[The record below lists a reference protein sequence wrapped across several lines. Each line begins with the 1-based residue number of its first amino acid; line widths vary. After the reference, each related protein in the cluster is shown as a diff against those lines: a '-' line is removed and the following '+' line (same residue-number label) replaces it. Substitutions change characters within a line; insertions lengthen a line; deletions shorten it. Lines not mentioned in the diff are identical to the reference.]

1 METKS
6 LTDKVVSGFTK
17 AATELEKF
25 QLQFALGKA
34 EAKDKYED
42 VKKQFNQT
50 VHKAKLKAI
59 KVKEKADD
67 LHGLFDELM
76 LQLALGKAETKDA
89 FIAQQKKINAKMH
102 DIEVYIK
109 SQPKLMKIYDK
120 LLEEF
125 EKLKIRLEI
134 LAVNFKISRLTTKDS
149 IEQRRKEMD
158 VIIKGL
164 QDSLKKYKK
173 PVEKTK
179 WEHFES
185 EMGEA
190 YKHLKAA
197 FVK

>member
-1 METKS
+1 METKNS
-6 LTDKVVSGFTK
+6 TEKVVTGFKK
-17 AATELEKF
+17 AAIELEKF

-34 EAKDKYED
+34 EAKDKYEE

-50 VHKAKLKAI
+50 VHSAKLKAI
-59 KVKEKADD
+59 KAKEKADD

-76 LQLALGKAETKDA
+76 IQLALGKAETKDA
-89 FIAQQKKINAKMH
+89 FIKQQKKINTKIH
-102 DIEVYIK
+102 SIELYIK
-109 SQPKLMKIYDK
+109 SHPNLMKIYDK

-125 EKLKIRLEI
+125 EKLKIQLEI
-134 LAVNFKISRLTTKDS
+134 LAVNYRISNLTTNDS

-164 QDSLKKYKK
+164 QDSLKKHKK

-179 WEHFES
+179 WENFES